1 MPRRRNALAREHNLS
16 IPQNWSLNHESYQA
30 SHYHFRRRPR
40 RLRVDWRRDR
50 GTESEASQQQRKT
63 ATRRENQKNGKH
75 QIDKKGD
82 NTVSVDVKDGKI
94 AALHVKHAKKGDLPV
109 KKYKTSNKMA
119 QAYGFQRASLQL
131 AQAQS
136 LGTVYIG
143 YAYYDEYGDEVI
155 YWFPYEM
162 IYDGDTGAVEYI
174 PIY

>member
-1 MPRRRNALAREHNLS
+1 MNRTRRLFTASVATFSALAMIGGVIAAPKAKHHNKNGKQLLGEK
-16 IPQNWSLNHESYQA
+16 I
-30 SHYHFRRRPR
+30 
-40 RLRVDWRRDR
+40 
-50 GTESEASQQQRKT
+50 K
-63 ATRRENQKNGKH
+63 KNGKH

-94 AALHVKHAKKGDLPV
+94 AALRVKHVKKGELPV
-109 KKYKTSNKMA
+109 KKYKTANKMA
-119 QAYGFQRASLQL
+119 QGYGFQRASLQL

-143 YAYYDEYGDEVI
+143 YAYYDDYGDEVI

-162 IYDGDTGAVEYI
+162 IYDGDTGAVDYI

>member
-1 MPRRRNALAREHNLS
+1 MNRT
-16 IPQNWSLNHESYQA
+16 
-30 SHYHFRRRPR
+30 R
-40 RLRVDWRRDR
+40 RLI
-50 GTESEASQQQRKT
+50 
-63 ATRRENQKNGKH
+63 ATSVAALGAFALIGGVIAAPKAKHHNKNGKQLLGEKVKKNGKH
-75 QIDKKGD
+75 QLDKKGD

-94 AALHVKHAKKGDLPV
+94 AALQVKHAKKGDLPV

-119 QAYGFQRASLQL
+119 HAYGFQRASLQL

-143 YAYYDEYGDEVI
+143 YAYSDEYGDEVI

-162 IYDGDTGAVEYI
+162 IYDGDTGAVDYI